1 LPKDSPTVVKHV
13 RSSRSYQLSSL
24 QEARDAVLDDLG
36 ETIPEISFQDFLDHL
51 APPLPAFDLDATM
64 KSLKSGRPP
73 TLSSSNRWLSFPNE
87 PKISGSNERE
97 VFGPISVIFEK
108 VVAAVA
114 ANSDGRLQDDRT
126 IDLVHNPNQ
135 APASLE
141 SFRGNESRS
150 DGYLVLRDDKGMPRT
165 TKEGK
170 VRWADIVLSC
180 EYKLK
185 DGLGDRD
192 DVRIHQGLGY
202 RVLG

>member
-1 LPKDSPTVVKHV
+1 
-13 RSSRSYQLSSL
+13 
-24 QEARDAVLDDLG
+24 
-36 ETIPEISFQDFLDHL
+36 
-51 APPLPAFDLDATM
+51 M
-64 KSLKSGRPP
+64 
-73 TLSSSNRWLSFPNE
+73 SFPDE
-87 PKISGSNERE
+87 PKISGSNERG
-97 VFGPISVIFEK
+97 VFGPISDIFEN

-114 ANSDGRLQDDRT
+114 ANSNGRLQDKDRT

-141 SFRGNESRS
+141 SFRGNESRPN
-150 DGYLVLRDDKGMPRT
+150 GYLVLRDGKGVPRT

-170 VRWADIVLSC
+170 VRWADIALSC
-180 EYKLK
+180 EYKVK